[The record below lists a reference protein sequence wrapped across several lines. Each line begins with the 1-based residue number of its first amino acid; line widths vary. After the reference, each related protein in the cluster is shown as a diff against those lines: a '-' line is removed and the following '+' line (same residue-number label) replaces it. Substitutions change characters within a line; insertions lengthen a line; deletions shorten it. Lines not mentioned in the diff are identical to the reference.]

1 MSRLIWYSTQLL
13 FAIILILSVDQV
25 RSAPLVL
32 NSKNEL
38 ETERKALDA
47 NLAAQLRACA
57 SNFAVSDCEN
67 AAKREHQQRSRA
79 LQARQHAAS
88 KAERQQRAQEQR
100 ADIASRVAERAG
112 EQNKRTSLTTETS
125 APQADSRGA
134 TAAVGAASIKARERN
149 ASALKARAPKAVKP
163 RKPKVQAAEKQSA
176 RVKKTR
182 SPAERERKQAAIAKR
197 QAAIEKKTAPNSGK
211 PKAKPLPEPK
221 PN

>member
-13 FAIILILSVDQV
+13 FAIILILGVDQV
-25 RSAPLVL
+25 RSAPVVL

-38 ETERKALDA
+38 ETERKTLDA

-100 ADIASRVAERAG
+100 ADIASRVAER
-112 EQNKRTSLTTETS
+112 NKRTSLAVETS
-125 APQADSRGA
+125 APQADSKGT
-134 TAAVGAASIKARERN
+134 TAAVGAASVKARERS

-163 RKPKVQAAEKQSA
+163 RKPKVKAAEKQSA

-182 SPAERERKQAAIAKR
+182 SLAESERKQVAIAKR

-211 PKAKPLPEPK
+211 PKAKPLPEPTA
-221 PN
+221 N